1 MKRILKALLILVLFF
16 ALGLAVRQWGF
27 GTVRIA
33 GTSMNNTL
41 INGDVVMVTRFDYAF
56 GGAPERGDIV
66 ECEFPERSDTYIKRV
81 IGLPDESISF
91 DGGALSVNG
100 RPVSEPYVS
109 SETEDFS
116 ARMSNEEYLVLGD
129 NRAQSYDSRAAEMGP
144 IGEDAFLGKVRWILW
159 PLSRFGPV
167 D

>member
-1 MKRILKALLILVLFF
+1 MKRFLKALLILVLFF
-16 ALGLAVRQWGF
+16 AAGLAVRIWGF

-41 INGDVVMVTRFDYAF
+41 INGDVVLVTRFDYAF
-56 GGAPERGDIV
+56 GGTPERGDIV
-66 ECEFPERSDTYIKRV
+66 ECEFPDRSDTYIKRV

-91 DGGALSVNG
+91 DGGALNVNG

-116 ARMSNEEYLVLGD
+116 IRMSNEEYLVLGD

-159 PLSRFGPV
+159 PLNRFGPV

>member
-1 MKRILKALLILVLFF
+1 MKRFLKALLILVLFL
-16 ALGLAVRQWGF
+16 AAGLTVHTWGF

-41 INGDVVMVTRFDYAF
+41 INGDVVLVTRFDYAF
-56 GGAPERGDIV
+56 GRTPERGDIV
-66 ECEFPERSDTYIKRV
+66 ECEFPDRSDTYIKRV
-81 IGLPDESISF
+81 IGLPDENILF
-91 DGGALSVNG
+91 DGGALYVNG
-100 RPVSEPYVS
+100 RPISEPYIS
-109 SETEDFS
+109 SDTEDFS
-116 ARMSNEEYLVLGD
+116 VRMSNEEYLVLGD
-129 NRAQSYDSRAAEMGP
+129 NRAQSYDSRAVEMGP